1 MFVPFLD
8 TYDVQNV
15 NITVDNGM
23 ISVLCEF
30 AEGSLARGCSVQIT
44 KNGSSSTEQDIIH
57 MANITR
63 TNLTRVTDQMTITDL
78 EGGKYMV
85 MVFDLESDGSVA
97 TGPMYVNQVEIPII
111 LPSPSSTPGDQQ
123 IGPENYHRRYRVAR
137 TRGCRWISLRVRSTL
152 GRLLSPIC
160 RSPMYCSSP
169 SITSLIV
176 AIGMLA

>member
-30 AEGSLARGCSVQIT
+30 AEGSYARGCSVQIT
-44 KNGSSSTEQDIIH
+44 KNGSSSTEHDIIH
-57 MANITR
+57 TA
-63 TNLTRVTDQMTITDL
+63 NLTRTHLNKVTDQTILKRL

-97 TGPMYVNQVEIPII
+97 TGPVYIHQVEIPII
-111 LPSPSSTPGDQQ
+111 LPSPSSIPGDQQ
-123 IGPENYHRRYRVAR
+123 IGPENYHRR
-137 TRGCRWISLRVRSTL
+137 
-152 GRLLSPIC
+152 
-160 RSPMYCSSP
+160 
-169 SITSLIV
+169 
-176 AIGMLA
+176 

>member
-15 NITVDNGM
+15 NVTVDNGM

-57 MANITR
+57 TA
-63 TNLTRVTDQMTITDL
+63 NLTRTHLTRLTKQTIHKRL

-97 TGPMYVNQVEIPII
+97 TGPVYVHQVEIPSI
-111 LPSPSSTPGDQQ
+111 LPSPSSIPGD
-123 IGPENYHRRYRVAR
+123 
-137 TRGCRWISLRVRSTL
+137 
-152 GRLLSPIC
+152 
-160 RSPMYCSSP
+160 
-169 SITSLIV
+169 
-176 AIGMLA
+176 

>member
-44 KNGSSSTEQDIIH
+44 KNGSSITEQDISH
-57 MANITR
+57 TANITR
-63 TNLTRVTDQMTITDL
+63 TNLTRVTKQTILKRL
-78 EGGKYMV
+78 EGGKYML

-97 TGPMYVNQVEIPII
+97 TGPVYIHQVDIPSI
-111 LPSPSSTPGDQQ
+111 LPSPSSIPGDQQ
-123 IGPENYHRRYRVAR
+123 IGPENYHR
-137 TRGCRWISLRVRSTL
+137 C
-152 GRLLSPIC
+152 
-160 RSPMYCSSP
+160 
-169 SITSLIV
+169 
-176 AIGMLA
+176 

>member
-15 NITVDNGM
+15 NITVDNGT

-44 KNGSSSTEQDIIH
+44 KNGSSSTEHDIIH
-57 MANITR
+57 TANLTR
-63 TNLTRVTDQMTITDL
+63 THLTRVTDQLTITDL

-97 TGPMYVNQVEIPII
+97 TNPVYVHQVEII
-111 LPSPSSTPGDQQ
+111 LPSPSSIPGD
-123 IGPENYHRRYRVAR
+123 
-137 TRGCRWISLRVRSTL
+137 
-152 GRLLSPIC
+152 
-160 RSPMYCSSP
+160 
-169 SITSLIV
+169 
-176 AIGMLA
+176 